1 MTKPL
6 QMRVSFFDSAI
17 DTVLSPF
24 NFSQEIQVAANQKD
38 LQAVW
43 SENQLPTLYT
53 ANNTEELIKSSR
65 LLMFI
70 WATGPMENFPDKE
83 MLLG

>member
-1 MTKPL
+1 MISINKLDLDEISRINKFDFSEMTKPL

-24 NFSQEIQVAANQKD
+24 NFSQEIQVATNQKD

-43 SENQLPTLYT
+43 SEN
-53 ANNTEELIKSSR
+53 
-65 LLMFI
+65 
-70 WATGPMENFPDKE
+70 
-83 MLLG
+83 

>member
-1 MTKPL
+1 MISINKLDLDEISRINKFDFSEMTKPL

-43 SENQLPTLYT
+43 SEN
-53 ANNTEELIKSSR
+53 
-65 LLMFI
+65 
-70 WATGPMENFPDKE
+70 
-83 MLLG
+83 